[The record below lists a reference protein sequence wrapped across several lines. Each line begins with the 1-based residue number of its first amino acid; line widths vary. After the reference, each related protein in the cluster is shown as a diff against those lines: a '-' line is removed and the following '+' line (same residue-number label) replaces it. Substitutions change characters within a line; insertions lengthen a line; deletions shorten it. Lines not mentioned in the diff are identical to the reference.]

1 MTDRPMPP
9 ITEDDLQAFI
19 DNRLDGARQAEVTD
33 YLAKHNDMAETIANY
48 RQETAAL
55 RQALAPII
63 EEPIPSALN
72 LRSIIKERAS
82 HNDNKRLRVT
92 GWHLAHWGGH
102 WGGHWSKIAAA
113 IFFIAIGTFSGWTMR
128 GMQMADKSD
137 LPNLSRMAA
146 VSYNIFAPGKTT
158 LGTIN
163 AAQKQ
168 ELASLVSNTTGHPF
182 NIPDLSDT
190 GYYFTGG
197 QMVPTVQGAAVL
209 FMYSNENGNRLAI
222 LTRPM
227 PREKVSNMEAVSMD
241 NIHGYMW
248 ADAGLGYSVVSELN
262 PQILHPLANE
272 VRRQIRQNI

>member
-1 MTDRPMPP
+1 MTDRPTTP

-19 DNRLDGARQAEVTD
+19 DNRLDGVRQAEVTD
-33 YLAKHNDMAETIANY
+33 YLAKHSDMADNIAHF
-48 RQETAAL
+48 RQEAAVL

-63 EEPIPSALN
+63 DEPIPCALN
-72 LRSIIKERAS
+72 LRTLIGERAKYNHKGVKKIKS
-82 HNDNKRLRVT
+82 TWWKLPDWS
-92 GWHLAHWGGH
+92 GY
-102 WGGHWSKIAAA
+102 WSKIAAA
-113 IFFIAIGTFSGWTMR
+113 IFFIAIGSLSGWTMR
-128 GMQMADKSD
+128 GMEMANKSD

-146 VSYNIFAPGKTT
+146 VSYNIFAPEKTT
-158 LGTIN
+158 FGTIN

-168 ELASLVSNTTGHPF
+168 ELISLVSNTTGHPF
-182 NIPDLSDT
+182 NIPDLTGT
-190 GYYFTGG
+190 GYDFIGG

-209 FMYSNENGNRLAI
+209 FMYSNKNGNRLAI

-241 NIHGYMW
+241 NIHGFMW